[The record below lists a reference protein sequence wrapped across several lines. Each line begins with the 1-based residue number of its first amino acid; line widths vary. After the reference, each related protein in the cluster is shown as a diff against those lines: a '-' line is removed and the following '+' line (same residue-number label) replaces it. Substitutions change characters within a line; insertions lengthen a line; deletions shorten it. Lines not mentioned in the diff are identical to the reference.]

1 MNKLKEYITDG
12 TPFDVIKRYADLPQR
27 AKVSDY
33 GEYDRNIVVLD
44 TETTGISLK
53 KEELTQIAAARLEHG
68 KITDWFV
75 TFVNP
80 GKPIPEDIAH
90 LTNIHDADV
99 VDAPTPQEAL
109 AELVEFVGDAKIVA
123 HNAEFDRN
131 FTTKHPQ
138 GYPLLE
144 NEWIDSLEIA
154 RIALPRMRSHRL
166 LDLVIAFGAPLSTH
180 RADEDVAATCALY
193 RILLAGIDAIPS
205 PLKRKIA
212 TLATPAEWMGA
223 RIFAYFADR
232 DLETAC
238 ANDEHALDKDDA
250 KSNQALDKEEERDN
264 QGFDESTARDHQS
277 LGKDDTKDDQD
288 LDKNTA
294 RNNQEFSLK
303 EIRKKRC
310 VGCTTTQKSKVDA
323 TNLLSPDLIEHAR
336 IRMEMDDETA
346 PQIMSFPQAEEID
359 EAFSPEGLV
368 GSLYEDYETRTE
380 QVEMSEAV
388 LQSFR
393 SARNLMVEA
402 GTGVGKSMAY
412 LLPAALT
419 AQKSNITIGVA
430 TKTNALLDQLVY
442 HELPALAK
450 ALGTDLTFA
459 PIKGFSHYPCL
470 RKVQR
475 LATEGSQMRMVMNEE
490 KPQAPAIAMLLSFIE
505 QTQYDD
511 MDSMRLDYRV
521 LPRRAI
527 STTSHD
533 CLRRKCPFYGTTC
546 FVHGSRRI
554 AENADIVVTNH
565 SLLFCDIAADNGLL
579 PPIRYWIV
587 DEAHGAEAEARR
599 ALSLS
604 ISADELANLSSRVG
618 IETSRNVFVRAERA
632 ADIPSATTS
641 RTTTTASPV
650 PATATTTIASPAP
663 ATATPTTAAT
673 TATTATTSTTPS
685 SQLAPSSKDVAASTP
700 DSADIGTLFY
710 GLLAKA
716 KAAGVL
722 FYEAESQFNAH
733 IRDLLYF
740 DPVKKSSYESF
751 DLWINDEVRSM
762 QVFKDLAVLAVD
774 LQEASERLVTASQEL
789 VGFLEEI
796 DGMAVVQREIAAVA
810 IELKELIQA
819 IEAIFVNPTD
829 EYVYSATLYRR
840 SDRSNNTLEALLFNV
855 GNMLGET
862 LYANTRSVVFTS
874 ATLTVDGSFSPFER
888 ALGLNAGGHSDADE
902 LRLDSSYNFDENMR
916 IFVLSDIPEPNT
928 PEYLRALQRLLV
940 DAHVAQ
946 GGSILT
952 LFTNKKDMDA
962 LFDDVEEALRAE
974 DLRIMKQK
982 RGVSIKGLRDE
993 FLKDEALSLFALK
1006 TFWEGFDAPGNAL
1019 RGVIIPKLPFAK
1031 PTDPLSCERSARDD
1045 YAWRN
1050 YVLPQAVLELRQAAG
1065 RLIRKS
1071 TDTGILILADS
1082 RLTTKGYGRIFI
1094 NSLPSKN
1101 VSVVTT
1107 DELISQLPILF

>member
-12 TPFDVIKRYADLPQR
+12 TPLDVIKRYADLPQR

-238 ANDEHALDKDDA
+238 ANDEQALDKDDA
-250 KSNQALDKEEERDN
+250 
-264 QGFDESTARDHQS
+264 
-277 LGKDDTKDDQD
+277 KDDQD

-310 VGCTTTQKSKVDA
+310 AGCTTTQKSKVDA

-336 IRMEMDDETA
+336 IRVEMDDETA

-490 KPQAPAIAMLLSFIE
+490 KPQAPAIAILLSFIE

-604 ISADELANLSSRVG
+604 ISADELTNLSNRVG

-632 ADIPSATTS
+632 ADIPAA
-641 RTTTTASPV
+641 TTTTTTS
-650 PATATTTIASPAP
+650 PATATTSSP
-663 ATATPTTAAT
+663 ATATATT
-673 TATTATTSTTPS
+673 TATATATTSTAPS
-685 SQLAPSSKDVAASTP
+685 SQLAPSSNDAASSTP

-722 FYEAESQFNAH
+722 FYEAETQFTAH

-740 DPVKKSSYESF
+740 DPAKKSSYESF

-762 QVFKDLAVLAVD
+762 QVFKDLAVLAAD
-774 LQEASERLVTASQEL
+774 LQETSERLVTASQEL

-840 SDRSNNTLEALLFNV
+840 SDRSNNMLEALLFNV
-855 GNMLGET
+855 GNMLDET

-902 LRLDSSYNFDENMR
+902 LRLDSSYNFDENMK

-928 PEYLRALQRLLV
+928 PEYLRALQRLLI

-962 LFDDVEEALRAE
+962 LFDGVEEALRAE

-1107 DELISQLPILF
+1107 DELISQLPIIF